1 MPFQNDDVISMK
13 EEERKMKKKD
23 FLGVVDKRK
32 RKRSEG
38 EDDFEKEMEGERNLS
53 ISRRRRR
60 RKLAFPDRRKG
71 RKNRFSEKDS
81 KKEREEGEEEE
92 ESSSMS
98 ESSFESKEEKEEER
112 IEEGDFEREESD
124 KEEEEEEE
132 SEVLGEDFFE
142 EDEDEEWVPSTTSG
156 ARKLE
161 RPFKRNCEEER
172 GKEELEQS
180 DTEEE
185 EGKREEDESESD
197 SERSDGEV
205 LLLSSGAKLLTPP
218 KVLSKK
224 GVTED
229 QLQRKKPMMK
239 SSSLEEV
246 VADVGKG
253 RMKKKKE
260 KKRFEEARWERV
272 ENIQK
277 RRWTFSKVPDEKKKL
292 LIDLPARNN
301 IMRLAVFSLYFTDD
315 LLLYLLERRESEM
328 ATYWSSG
335 LSIRVNLQTIKQ
347 VCFLKAFLFTFD
359 SYLLYTDVS
368 FDHLHHWNQEVPTP

>member
-1 MPFQNDDVISMK
+1 M
-13 EEERKMKKKD
+13 
-23 FLGVVDKRK
+23 
-32 RKRSEG
+32 
-38 EDDFEKEMEGERNLS
+38 
-53 ISRRRRR
+53 
-60 RKLAFPDRRKG
+60 
-71 RKNRFSEKDS
+71 
-81 KKEREEGEEEE
+81 
-92 ESSSMS
+92 
-98 ESSFESKEEKEEER
+98 
-112 IEEGDFEREESD
+112 
-124 KEEEEEEE
+124 
-132 SEVLGEDFFE
+132 
-142 EDEDEEWVPSTTSG
+142 
-156 ARKLE
+156 
-161 RPFKRNCEEER
+161 
-172 GKEELEQS
+172 
-180 DTEEE
+180 
-185 EGKREEDESESD
+185 
-197 SERSDGEV
+197 
-205 LLLSSGAKLLTPP
+205 LTPP

-301 IMRLAVFSLYFTDD
+301 ITRLAVFSLYFTDD

-359 SYLLYTDVS
+359 SYLYIQMLALTIYIIGTRKFLPHEGKKGQRFMRDAFKDAAQYFSKRMSSSSSPPLLLLLLLSLLPPPPPFLLQLLLEQPLDMERLNTCMGISTSTSTMKKRRS
-368 FDHLHHWNQEVPTP
+368 FWKTCFCTQ